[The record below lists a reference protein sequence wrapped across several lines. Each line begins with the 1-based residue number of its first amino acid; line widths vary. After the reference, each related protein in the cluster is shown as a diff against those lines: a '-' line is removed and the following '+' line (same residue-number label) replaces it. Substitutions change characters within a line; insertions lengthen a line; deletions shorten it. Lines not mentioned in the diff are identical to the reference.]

1 MRTLKEII
9 MKQPVFIARKGS
21 VVLWSWGN
29 YHYSIDINNQ
39 EIMTMEDM
47 ELDDALKI
55 LEVVSNKTQ

>member
-1 MRTLKEII
+1 